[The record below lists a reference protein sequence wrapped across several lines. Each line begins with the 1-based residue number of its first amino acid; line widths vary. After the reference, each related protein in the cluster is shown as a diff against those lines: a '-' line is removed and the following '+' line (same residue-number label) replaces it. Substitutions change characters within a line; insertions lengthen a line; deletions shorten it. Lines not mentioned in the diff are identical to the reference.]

1 MFLAVKCTRWRKNL
15 VRWGLH
21 LENKF
26 LKLHIHVQNCWVPS
40 PSMNSRV
47 ASIMCSILK
56 LHYLNSLLILHK
68 SGQSMCQPVT
78 DCALL
83 TEHGKIFTLLNFTSS
98 FDVKQWSKSQQYIQK
113 QLCIY
118 KRLFPVWL
126 IQAANSLVYATLLK
140 KNKSITSRAISW
152 SLIHWQLASFIQ
164 CYIKQCIG
172 R

>member
-1 MFLAVKCTRWRKNL
+1 MFQ
-15 VRWGLH
+15 
-21 LENKF
+21 
-26 LKLHIHVQNCWVPS
+26 ICWVPS
-40 PSMNSRV
+40 PSMNSQA

-83 TEHGKIFTLLNFTSS
+83 TEHGKIFILLNFTSS
-98 FDVKQWSKSQQYIQK
+98 LMSNNEANPNS
-113 QLCIY
+113 IY
-118 KRLFPVWL
+118 KNSFAFTKDCFPYWL